1 MAEPVE
7 FVRQARRIRT
17 ESALLSAFESVLLR
31 DGAAS
36 VTVQAVATEAGVA
49 KTLIYKY
56 FEGMEGLIKAWA
68 RQREIFLPL
77 EELFP
82 DPGAAA
88 ATLKA
93 DPFAFAKAQILKQ
106 ARHMRDHPVYIEL
119 CVAELSGSG
128 PVVDALMELRRER
141 NAAESQ
147 ALGQSLDGANVP
159 MLLPIM
165 LMPAA
170 ITYLAMRARKSPLF
184 AGVVRLDTDEGWASM
199 MAAVEQVIEMLAL
212 AARMAELATVD
223 QQKLLADFRSGIAQ
237 AAESARV

>member
-1 MAEPVE
+1 MAEPVP
-7 FVRQARRIRT
+7 FVRQARRVQT
-17 ESALLSAFESVLLR
+17 EAALLAAFEAVLLR

-36 VTVQAVATEAGVA
+36 VTVQAVATEAGAA

-56 FEGMEGLIKAWA
+56 FGGMDGLIKAWA
-68 RQREIFLPL
+68 VQREIFLPL

-88 ATLKA
+88 ATLQA

-106 ARHMRDHPVYIEL
+106 AQHMRDHPVYIEL

-141 NAAESQ
+141 NAAESR

-159 MLLPIM
+159 MLLPVM

-184 AGVVRLDTDEGWASM
+184 AGVVRLDTEEGWASM
-199 MAAVEQVIEMLAL
+199 MSAVEQVIDMLAL
-212 AARMAELATVD
+212 AARMAEVAAGD
-223 QQKLLADFRSGIAQ
+223 QKKMLTDFSASI
-237 AAESARV
+237 ARVAEAAGE